1 MLTDRDRVELE
12 RVGERMRERYR
23 HLLMETAERNYWD
36 RQRAMR
42 EKRWAT
48 AERFSEQELAD
59 DELGGDDE

>member
-12 RVGERMRERYR
+12 RVGERLRKRYR

-42 EKRWAT
+42 DKRWAT
-48 AERFSEQELAD
+48 AERFDGQELS
-59 DELGGDDE
+59 DEPGGDDE